1 MVSGEIRTERRGGA
15 LWITVDRRS
24 ARNAMTFAM
33 YDRIA
38 AICRDANA
46 DRTVRAVVLTGAN
59 EAFVA
64 GTDIAQF
71 ADFNTAEQAV
81 AYERRMDAWLGA
93 IEDVSVPT
101 VAALRGPVVGGGLAI
116 AAACDLRVAAPSAR
130 FGVPVARTLGN
141 CFSAANLVRL
151 AALVGLGRV
160 KELVFTARLI
170 DAREALAIG
179 LVSEVVATDEKLV
192 PRVDELVGE
201 LGSYAPLTL
210 RATKEMLRRIRAR
223 MLPDE
228 SADLVALCY
237 TSADFREGVRAF
249 IEKRKPAWRGV

>member
-1 MVSGEIRTERRGGA
+1 MTEEIRTERRAGA
-15 LWITVDRRS
+15 LWIVVDRPA
-24 ARNAMTFAM
+24 ARNALTFAM

-38 AICRDANA
+38 AICREANA
-46 DRTVRAVVLTGAN
+46 DGSVKAVVISGSAD
-59 EAFVA
+59 AFVA

-71 ADFNTAEQAV
+71 VDFKDATQALD
-81 AYERRMDAWLGA
+81 YERRMDSWLGA
-93 IEDVSVPT
+93 IEDVRVPT
-101 VAALRGPVVGGGLAI
+101 IAALRGPVVGGGLAI

-170 DAREALAIG
+170 DAQEARAIG
-179 LVSEVVATDEKLV
+179 LVTEVVEREDALE
-192 PRVDELVGE
+192 PRVDKLVE
-201 LGSYAPLTL
+201 QLGSYAPLTL
-210 RATKEMLRRIRAR
+210 QATKEMVRRIRAR

-228 SADLVALCY
+228 AADLVALCY

-249 IEKRKPAWRGV
+249 IERRKPVWTGS

>member
-1 MVSGEIRTERRGGA
+1 MTEEIRTERRAGA
-15 LWITVDRRS
+15 LWIVVDRPA

-38 AICRDANA
+38 AICRDANG
-46 DRTVRAVVLTGAN
+46 DDSIKAVVISGSAD
-59 EAFVA
+59 AFVA

-71 ADFNTAEQAV
+71 VDFKEASQALE
-81 AYERRMDAWLGA
+81 YERRMDAWLGA
-93 IEDVSVPT
+93 IEDVRVPT
-101 VAALRGPVVGGGLAI
+101 IAALRGPVVGGGLAI

-170 DAREALAIG
+170 DAQEARAIG
-179 LVSEVVATDEKLV
+179 LVTEIVDGEVALEARVGQLV
-192 PRVDELVGE
+192 EE

-210 RATKEMLRRIRAR
+210 HATKEMTRRIRAR
-223 MLPDE
+223 MMPDE
-228 SADLVALCY
+228 AADLVALCY
-237 TSADFREGVRAF
+237 TSADFREGVKAF
-249 IEKRKPAWRGV
+249 IERRKPVWKGT

>member
-1 MVSGEIRTERRGGA
+1 MTEEIRTERRAGA
-15 LWITVDRRS
+15 LWIVVDRPA
-24 ARNAMTFAM
+24 ARNALTFAM

-38 AICRDANA
+38 AICREANE
-46 DRTVRAVVLTGAN
+46 DGSVKAVVISGSAD
-59 EAFVA
+59 AFVA

-71 ADFNTAEQAV
+71 VDFKHATQALD
-81 AYERRMDAWLGA
+81 YERRMDSWLGA
-93 IEDVSVPT
+93 IEDVRVPT
-101 VAALRGPVVGGGLAI
+101 IAALRGPVVGGGLAI

-170 DAREALAIG
+170 DAQEARAIG
-179 LVSEVVATDEKLV
+179 LVTEVVEREDALE
-192 PRVDELVGE
+192 PRVDKLVE
-201 LGSYAPLTL
+201 QLGSYAPITL
-210 RATKEMLRRIRAR
+210 QATKEMVRRIRAR

-228 SADLVALCY
+228 AADLVALCY

-249 IEKRKPAWRGV
+249 IERRKPVWTGS

>member
-1 MVSGEIRTERRGGA
+1 MTEDIRTERRGSA
-15 LWITVDRRS
+15 LWIRVDRPA
-24 ARNAMTFAM
+24 ARNALTFAM

-38 AICRDANA
+38 AVCRDANA
-46 DRTVRAVVLTGAN
+46 DNSVKAVVLTGSG

-71 ADFNTAEQAV
+71 VDFKEASQALE
-81 AYERRMDAWLGA
+81 YERRMDGWLGA
-93 IEDVSVPT
+93 IEEVRVPT

-160 KELVFTARLI
+160 KELVLTARLI
-170 DAREALAIG
+170 DAQEARAIG
-179 LVSEVVATDEKLV
+179 LVSEVVADEGALDA
-192 PRVDELVGE
+192 RVDELVE
-201 LGSYAPLTL
+201 QLASFAPLTL
-210 RATKEMLRRIRAR
+210 HATKEMVRRIRAR
-223 MLPDE
+223 MMPDE
-228 SADLVALCY
+228 ASDLVALCY
-237 TSADFREGVRAF
+237 TSADFREGVTAF
-249 IEKRKPAWRGV
+249 IERRKPVWTGR

>member
-1 MVSGEIRTERRGGA
+1 MTDEILTERRAGA
-15 LWITVDRRS
+15 LWIVVDRPA

-46 DRTVRAVVLTGAN
+46 DRTVRAVVISGAGD
-59 EAFVA
+59 AFVA

-71 ADFNTAEQAV
+71 VDFKEASQAV

-141 CFSAANLVRL
+141 CFSASNLARL
-151 AALVGLGRV
+151 AALVGFGRV
-160 KELVFTARLI
+160 KELVFTARLL
-170 DAREALAIG
+170 DAAEAQANG
-179 LVSEVVATDEKLV
+179 LVSGAVDGADALAT
-192 PRVDELVGE
+192 RV
-201 LGSYAPLTL
+201 
-210 RATKEMLRRIRAR
+210 
-223 MLPDE
+223 
-228 SADLVALCY
+228 
-237 TSADFREGVRAF
+237 
-249 IEKRKPAWRGV
+249 

>member
-1 MVSGEIRTERRGGA
+1 MTEEIRTERRGKA
-15 LWITVDRRS
+15 LWIRVDRPA

-46 DRTVRAVVLTGAN
+46 DATVKAVVLTGSG

-71 ADFNTAEQAV
+71 VDFKEASQALD
-81 AYERRMDAWLGA
+81 YERRMDAWLGA
-93 IEDVSVPT
+93 IEDVRVPT
-101 VAALRGPVVGGGLAI
+101 IAALRGPVVGGGLAI
-116 AAACDLRVAAPSAR
+116 AAACDLRIAAPSAR

-160 KELVFTARLI
+160 KELVLTARLV
-170 DAREALAIG
+170 DAQEARAIG
-179 LVSEVVATDEKLV
+179 LVSEVVGGEDALDS
-192 PRVDELVGE
+192 RVDELVDQ
-201 LGSYAPLTL
+201 LASYAPLTL
-210 RATKEMLRRIRAR
+210 HATKEMVRRIRER
-223 MLPDE
+223 MMPDE
-228 SADLVALCY
+228 ASDLVALCY
-237 TSADFREGVRAF
+237 TSADFREGVAAF
-249 IEKRKPAWRGV
+249 IGRRAQLWKGR

>member
-1 MVSGEIRTERRGGA
+1 MTEEIRTERRAGA
-15 LWITVDRRS
+15 LRIVVDRPA
-24 ARNAMTFAM
+24 ARNALTFAM

-38 AICRDANA
+38 EICR
-46 DRTVRAVVLTGAN
+46 GAN
-59 EAFVA
+59 EDESVKAVVISGSPDAFVA

-71 ADFNTAEQAV
+71 VDFTQASQ
-81 AYERRMDAWLGA
+81 ALDYERRMDSWLGA
-93 IEDVSVPT
+93 IEDVRVPT
-101 VAALRGPVVGGGLAI
+101 IAALRGPVVGGGLAI

-170 DAREALAIG
+170 DAQEARAIG
-179 LVSEVVATDEKLV
+179 LVTEVVGSEAALE
-192 PRVDELVGE
+192 PRVDELVAQ
-201 LGSYAPLTL
+201 LASYAPLTL
-210 RATKEMLRRIRAR
+210 HATKEMVRRIRAR

-228 SADLVALCY
+228 AADLVALCY

-249 IEKRKPAWRGV
+249 IERRKPVWTGT

>member
-1 MVSGEIRTERRGGA
+1 MTEEIRTERRAGA
-15 LWITVDRRS
+15 LWIVVDRPA
-24 ARNAMTFAM
+24 ARNALTFAM

-38 AICRDANA
+38 AICRDANG
-46 DRTVRAVVLTGAN
+46 DDSIKAVVISGSAD
-59 EAFVA
+59 AFVA

-71 ADFNTAEQAV
+71 VDFKEASQALD
-81 AYERRMDAWLGA
+81 YERRMDSWLGA
-93 IEDVSVPT
+93 IEDVRVPT

-170 DAREALAIG
+170 DAQEARAIG
-179 LVSEVVATDEKLV
+179 LVTEVVGSEDALE
-192 PRVDELVGE
+192 PRVDELVKQ

-210 RATKEMLRRIRAR
+210 HATKEMVRRVRAR
-223 MLPDE
+223 MMPDE
-228 SADLVALCY
+228 AADLVALCY

-249 IEKRKPAWRGV
+249 IERRKPIWKGM

>member
-1 MVSGEIRTERRGGA
+1 MTEEIRTERRAGV
-15 LWITVDRRS
+15 LWIVVDRPA
-24 ARNAMTFAM
+24 ARNALTFAM

-38 AICRDANA
+38 ALCRDANG
-46 DRTVRAVVLTGAN
+46 DDSVKAVVISGSAD
-59 EAFVA
+59 AFVA

-71 ADFNTAEQAV
+71 VDFKEATQALD
-81 AYERRMDAWLGA
+81 YERRMDAWLGA
-93 IEDVSVPT
+93 IEDVRVPT
-101 VAALRGPVVGGGLAI
+101 IAALRGPVVGGGLAI

-170 DAREALAIG
+170 DAQEARAIG
-179 LVSEVVATDEKLV
+179 LVTEVVDGEDALE
-192 PRVDELVGE
+192 RRVGE
-201 LGSYAPLTL
+201 LAEQLGSYAPLTL
-210 RATKEMLRRIRAR
+210 HATKEMVRRIRAR
-223 MLPDE
+223 MMPDE
-228 SADLVALCY
+228 AADLVALCY

-249 IEKRKPAWRGV
+249 IERRKPVWSGR